1 MPISRFELWPV
12 TEERAN
18 MIQMFSAAS
27 VAAVLIQT
35 VTENI
40 RFDEKSVFI
49 NKLVFMSF
57 ATFNLQD
64 WVIENLT

>member
-1 MPISRFELWPV
+1 M
-12 TEERAN
+12 
-18 MIQMFSAAS
+18 AS
-27 VAAVLIQT
+27 DRRKSKHDPDVFCSICGCCFNIQT

-49 NKLVFMSF
+49 NKLVFKSF